1 MGRIASDHR
10 AVVIVVAVAPR
21 QWGREIVA
29 RLARLTD
36 RQRMKFLA
44 PFRFLISPLSI
55 AAINLL
61 ILWPLVLSVADLI
74 ESIRIH
80 RDFNEAVD
88 TVSTIAIVLIGWGV
102 ALEERHVLRG
112 VFGMEGRPDERWQHG
127 IDEACHRA
135 GVGVLILG
143 LFAEVCSEMIHLPN
157 RIIDTGGREH
167 PLLAVGTV
175 LLSLGGLILAR
186 LIIQLIGSLG
196 VRRDNPRI
204 SPEESH

>member
-1 MGRIASDHR
+1 M
-10 AVVIVVAVAPR
+10 
-21 QWGREIVA
+21 
-29 RLARLTD
+29 RLLI
-36 RQRMKFLA
+36 

-61 ILWPLVLSVADLI
+61 ILWPLVLSVVDLI

-102 ALEERHVLRG
+102 ALEERNVLRG
-112 VFGMEGRPDERWQHG
+112 VFKMAGRPDERWQHG
-127 IDEACHRA
+127 IDEACHRS

-143 LFAEVCSEMIHLPN
+143 LFAEVCSELIHLPN
-157 RIIDTGGREH
+157 RIIDTAGREY

-175 LLSLGGLILAR
+175 LLSLGGLILVR

>member
-36 RQRMKFLA
+36 RQRMKLLA

-102 ALEERHVLRG
+102 ALRSATYCAACSGWRDALTSDG
-112 VFGMEGRPDERWQHG
+112 NMGSTRPA
-127 IDEACHRA
+127 IARA
-135 GVGVLILG
+135 
-143 LFAEVCSEMIHLPN
+143 
-157 RIIDTGGREH
+157 
-167 PLLAVGTV
+167 
-175 LLSLGGLILAR
+175 
-186 LIIQLIGSLG
+186 
-196 VRRDNPRI
+196 
-204 SPEESH
+204 